1 MRLLKEWRAKRRKER
16 RDKNFERDLR
26 TLVNYVKKL
35 DLERFNGMYDGD
47 HEADEEPIRKEEPND

>member
-1 MRLLKEWRAKRRKER
+1 MIKMIKEWRAKRRKER

-26 TLVNYVKKL
+26 ALVNYVKKL

-47 HEADEEPIRKEEPND
+47 HDVDEEPIRKEKH